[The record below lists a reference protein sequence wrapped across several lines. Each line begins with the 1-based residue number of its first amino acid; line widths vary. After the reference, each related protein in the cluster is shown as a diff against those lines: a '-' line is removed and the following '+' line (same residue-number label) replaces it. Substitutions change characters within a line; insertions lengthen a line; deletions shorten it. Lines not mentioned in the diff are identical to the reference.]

1 MLELMNA
8 LAVVVGDAQLPFV
21 AASMLFLSMRQ
32 WSPAIPLTF
41 DIPSDQL
48 STALCVR
55 ASRADFASAYLF
67 NSSLQGAIR
76 SELKSAP
83 VCW

>member
-21 AASMLFLSMRQ
+21 AASMLFLSMRL

-48 STALCVR
+48 STLCVG
-55 ASRADFASAYLF
+55 ASRADVASAYLF

>member
-8 LAVVVGDAQLPFV
+8 LAAVAGDAQLPFI

-32 WSPAIPLTF
+32 WPPAIPLTF

-48 STALCVR
+48 STALCVG
-55 ASRADFASAYLF
+55 ASRADVASAYLF
-67 NSSLQGAIR
+67 NSSLPGAIR
-76 SELKSAP
+76 SELKSAR
-83 VCW
+83 VRW